1 MIAIAKHAKS
11 IFAQPPMPYL
21 RLRRKMRSPCRKVAP
36 ASQTAM
42 VLPLAKRV
50 AVESAAIISNTSR
63 VVRCGFALPRTMACA
78 YTNGE
83 ISASVLLRKMKRMDI
98 SCVSSNRLPFLVKS
112 SLEERDPDPVSDPC
126 E

>member
-1 MIAIAKHAKS
+1 MIAIAKHTKS

-50 AVESAAIISNTSR
+50 AVESAAIISKTSR
-63 VVRCGFALPRTMACA
+63 VVLCGFASPRIMACA

-83 ISASVLLRKMKRMDI
+83 VSASVLLRRMKRVDMF
-98 SCVSSNRLPFLVKS
+98 CVSPDRLPFIVKGF
-112 SLEERDPDPVSDPC
+112 LEEGDPDTVPDPG